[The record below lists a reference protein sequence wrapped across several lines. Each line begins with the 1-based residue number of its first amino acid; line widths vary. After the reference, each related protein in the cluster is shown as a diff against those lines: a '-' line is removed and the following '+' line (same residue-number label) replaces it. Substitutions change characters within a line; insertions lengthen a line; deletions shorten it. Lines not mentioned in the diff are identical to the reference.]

1 MLQVI
6 MLVSYWIFGNLG
18 PENIIDGLKKQRDEK
33 LFAANSGAGKRNVML
48 DQRCERIQGMMKVKW
63 KKNNGEHQPFCSEGQ
78 HIGI

>member
-18 PENIIDGLKKQRDEK
+18 PENIIDGLKKQRDEQLNCK
-33 LFAANSGAGKRNVML
+33 FRLGKGMSL
-48 DQRCERIQGMMKVKW
+48 DQRCEQIKGMMKVKW
-63 KKNNGEHQPFCSEGQ
+63 RNKNNGEHQPFFSEVQ